1 MFKRYNVLFDV
12 RIEDPKLHS
21 HTPILDE
28 LGLYI
33 QFPSLIVHSF
43 KNFFWLN
50 RELYSP
56 YQKWTKH
63 AEASSSCL
71 PICLPDVFRGEDFSV
86 ELQTSFTIYL
96 ASVPL
101 RRNQLGAYNNHPHW
115 KCSQSDFVCFT
126 CLQRICFSL
135 FVFQVIIMNLTVR
148 NPQNAHFIKQ
158 GHMRILL
165 SCKLVPVHY
174 RE

>member
-71 PICLPDVFRGEDFSV
+71 PICLPC
-86 ELQTSFTIYL
+86 LQRRRLLSRFTIYL

-101 RRNQLGAYNNHPHW
+101 RRNNNPHW

-158 GHMRILL
+158 GHMRILGI
-165 SCKLVPVHY
+165 
-174 RE
+174 

>member
-1 MFKRYNVLFDV
+1 MFKRYVLFDV

-71 PICLPDVFRGEDFSV
+71 PICLPC
-86 ELQTSFTIYL
+86 LQRRRLLSRFTIYL

-101 RRNQLGAYNNHPHW
+101 RRNNNPHW

-126 CLQRICFSL
+126 CLQQFVSLYLSSKSLSWISL
-135 FVFQVIIMNLTVR
+135 FEIHRTLILLSKAICVFS
-148 NPQNAHFIKQ
+148 ASSF
-158 GHMRILL
+158 L

-174 RE
+174 REQGRGRR